1 MVPELGKVRIALPVS
16 LSALTGYLASGIPW
30 GMSTWYV
37 LGGVFLLAMGAS
49 ALNQAQE
56 HHYDQ
61 KMERTR
67 RRPIPSGRISPAGA
81 SLIAGVLILAGSLLL
96 GMGCGRLSMLLG
108 LMTIFWYNVLYTY
121 LKRVTAFAVVPGSMV
136 GALPPL
142 IGWTASGS
150 PVDDAAL
157 SLAAFFF
164 IAQIPH
170 FWLIVLSIGKQYEE
184 AGYPSLSAILSP
196 AQIGRLTLIWIAAT
210 ASVGLFLPLT
220 GALDSPWL
228 SALLAA
234 GAVWMCWGFL
244 RMAGRSLDQ
253 VKPKEG
259 FIRLNLFVLA
269 VMLLIWIDAA
279 LT

>member
-210 ASVGLFLPLT
+210 ASVGLFLRLT
-220 GALDSPWL
+220 GDLDSPWL
-228 SALLAA
+228 SAWLAA